1 MVSSDPL
8 MQQTQQL
15 DQIKRFIL
23 NANFL
28 PIALFLVMDIV
39 LLGFIIYLG
48 LNTWNLYNDL
58 EIKKSELESTKQAA
72 TLIKNN
78 KALLEENI
86 ETYNEILNELIP
98 NEESYFKVIA
108 AFEKLGA
115 KTGVNIQSYSIN
127 LDDTTEE
134 KLSLELT
141 VSGTRENVEQLLRD
155 YKYVSGRLITNEEMT
170 VTFEDGAAT
179 SFTVNLIHRPFVS
192 SDSQVTDTITQ
203 EDVDFLEDIQSMI
216 K

>member
-1 MVSSDPL
+1 

-28 PIALFLVMDIV
+28 PIALFLIMDIV
-39 LLGFIIYLG
+39 LLGFIIYLS
-48 LNTWNLYNDL
+48 LNAWNLYNDL
-58 EIKKSELESTKQAA
+58 ELKKSELEGTKQTAA
-72 TLIKNN
+72 LIKNN
-78 KALLEENI
+78 KALLDENI
-86 ETYNEILNELIP
+86 GTYNEILNEMIP

-141 VSGTRENVEQLLRD
+141 VSGSRENVEQMLRD
-155 YKYVSGRLITNEEMT
+155 YKFVSGRLITNEEMM
-170 VTFEDGAAT
+170 VTFEDGAST
-179 SFTVNLIHRPFVS
+179 TFTVNLIHRPFVS

-203 EDVDFLEDIQSMI
+203 KDVDFLEDIRSMM

>member
-1 MVSSDPL
+1 
-8 MQQTQQL
+8 MQIQL

-48 LNTWNLYNDL
+48 LNAWNLYNELELKKSDL
-58 EIKKSELESTKQAA
+58 EATKQTAN
-72 TLIKNN
+72 LIKNN

-86 ETYNEILNELIP
+86 GTYNEILNELIP
-98 NEESYFKVIA
+98 DEESYFKVIA
-108 AFEKLGA
+108 AFERLGVE
-115 KTGVNIQSYSIN
+115 TGVNIQSYSIN

-141 VSGTRENVEQLLRD
+141 VSGTRESVEQMFKD
-155 YKYVSGRLITNEEMT
+155 YNFVSGRLITNEEMM
-170 VTFEDGAAT
+170 VTFEDGAST
-179 SFTVNLIHRPFVS
+179 TFTVNLIHRPFVS
-192 SDSQVTDTITQ
+192 SDSQTTETITQ
-203 EDVDFLEDIQSMI
+203 QDVDFLEEIRSI
-216 K
+216 VK